1 MEAIF
6 NSNQRDQLTRKTA
19 MKVVTFVK
27 KKLETGEW
35 CAKCNDV
42 SARLEKDGTSKFI
55 QHTAVADISDPESE
69 GIQLALKHNVNH
81 APFFIVNNTETNSVE
96 IFDVYFK
103 FKRYMERS
111 NQAIA

>member
-1 MEAIF
+1 MQQVA
-6 NSNQRDQLTRKTA
+6 
-19 MKVVTFVK
+19 FVK

-55 QHTAVADISDPESE
+55 DHIAIADVNDPESE
-69 GIQLALKHNVNH
+69 GIQLAIKHKVSR
-81 APFFIVNNTETNSVE
+81 APFFIVKNTEDDSVE

-111 NQAIA
+111 LKIAA